1 MKHINNVII
10 ESLLDDTDEL
20 VSKIDSHL
28 LKDWVEKYVK
38 CSGKVQYLKNG
49 SVKFGGDVL
58 IKGFDGESFPHF
70 FKVASVN
77 GDFKIEKCPNLKNIE
92 GLFIDYVTIKG
103 EYVVA
108 NCPKLESLVGGPFAV
123 EHNMS
128 ITSNPSLKS
137 LEGCP
142 VSVWRKVY
150 VMKNGKKF
158 NKEYIK
164 SFISI
169 KLDFDIFCSSEE
181 EEANIVE
188 SEVVNEALNEPH
200 LLQLAKQL
208 KEKPVVSGASNFNKI
223 FGHYN
228 TGLKHHTVDRQVR
241 FEVPLDQL
249 DSSNVKEYDTID
261 DKTDKAIRSIISKT
275 GAMGMILCK
284 NVDNEYI
291 FVVNHRKQYH
301 ILNLD
306 WGSSARWYAPQ
317 QDEWV
322 MMEYSQIMSLIHQYA
337 SSCVVV
343 SWGIQEW
350 NEYLKKKSGRRT
362 AREGMIFNTPE
373 QNEKISRENL
383 DRYKAMA
390 NKIQVDKKNAEF
402 DKIDQEVE
410 DLVNKVLKISREAR
424 RNPNKWKNYEITVLN
439 EMIYGEYQTDYSKG
453 RLNIIR
459 EAGVLSLYNS
469 FISNYNDVQ
478 RGESSPSHGE
488 RWMDSSVGRLKKRIQ
503 DVKDYMSRHNM

>member
-1 MKHINNVII
+1 MKHINNAIV

-77 GDFKIEKCPNLKNIE
+77 GDFKIEKCLNLKNIE

-169 KLDFDIFCSSEE
+169 KLDFDIFCSSED

-208 KEKPVVSGASNFNKI
+208 K
-223 FGHYN
+223 
-228 TGLKHHTVDRQVR
+228 
-241 FEVPLDQL
+241 
-249 DSSNVKEYDTID
+249 
-261 DKTDKAIRSIISKT
+261 
-275 GAMGMILCK
+275 
-284 NVDNEYI
+284 
-291 FVVNHRKQYH
+291 
-301 ILNLD
+301 
-306 WGSSARWYAPQ
+306 
-317 QDEWV
+317 
-322 MMEYSQIMSLIHQYA
+322 
-337 SSCVVV
+337 
-343 SWGIQEW
+343 
-350 NEYLKKKSGRRT
+350 
-362 AREGMIFNTPE
+362 
-373 QNEKISRENL
+373 
-383 DRYKAMA
+383 
-390 NKIQVDKKNAEF
+390 
-402 DKIDQEVE
+402 
-410 DLVNKVLKISREAR
+410 
-424 RNPNKWKNYEITVLN
+424 
-439 EMIYGEYQTDYSKG
+439 
-453 RLNIIR
+453 
-459 EAGVLSLYNS
+459 
-469 FISNYNDVQ
+469 
-478 RGESSPSHGE
+478 
-488 RWMDSSVGRLKKRIQ
+488 
-503 DVKDYMSRHNM
+503 